1 VSAQDSGEER
11 LPYIFPAAT
20 RIEPKMRNGGSRM
33 RRMVAAMRAEP
44 LAAIMI
50 AAFSGGAGAAAVAP
64 VISPFLYNV
73 GIDYE
78 TFNTTD
84 IPADLTAVT
93 KNFALIRTYHDAA
106 VGTIDPNKP
115 QIDPG
120 EQQVISYVTSHTNG
134 SHPIQLIMGTNNNAL
149 AQGGLRHP
157 WSAGLMTT
165 RTYTD
170 QWVQM
175 VIAAFGG
182 VDNANQHLK
191 SILLGNELDMNG
203 PPPDD
208 PSFPAYYQNWIP
220 QSFDNLAASLSAA
233 RLDGIPI
240 STTIANYPMGF
251 PPPAPR
257 RPI

>member
-11 LPYIFPAAT
+11 LPYIFPAGDADRTEDERWWVENAT
-20 RIEPKMRNGGSRM
+20 DVCRYAGRTLGRNYD
-33 RRMVAAMRAEP
+33 
-44 LAAIMI
+44 

-149 AQGGLRHP
+149 AQGGGSGHP

-165 RTYTD
+165 RTYT
-170 QWVQM
+170 
-175 VIAAFGG
+175 A
-182 VDNANQHLK
+182 
-191 SILLGNELDMNG
+191 LL
-203 PPPDD
+203 
-208 PSFPAYYQNWIP
+208 PAV
-220 QSFDNLAASLSAA
+220 
-233 RLDGIPI
+233 
-240 STTIANYPMGF
+240 
-251 PPPAPR
+251 
-257 RPI
+257 